1 MACFCSL
8 MSHALC
14 VVVCQGESGDATDGQ
29 SKLPSKLQKVKEEA
43 RRLAWRNAVLLSLG
57 MVGFLR

>member
-1 MACFCSL
+1 

-14 VVVCQGESGDATDGQ
+14 VVVCQGESGDEGDGQ